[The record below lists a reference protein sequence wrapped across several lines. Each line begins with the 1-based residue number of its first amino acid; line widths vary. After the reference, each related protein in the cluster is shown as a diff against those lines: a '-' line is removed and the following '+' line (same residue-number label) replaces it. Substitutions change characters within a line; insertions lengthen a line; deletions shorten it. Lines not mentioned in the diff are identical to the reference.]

1 MTSTPECVVLEWDT
15 EFFGRRIARLGP
27 GTLTENRLTRVI
39 EWCRA
44 QRIDCLYALSDSND
58 AGGIHLLEDAGA
70 RVVDVRMTFDRSM
83 GDALPS
89 VSGLA
94 RVSRESDIPAL
105 RELAAVSHTNSR
117 FWADEH
123 FPRALCA
130 ELYATW
136 IEKSCRGWADRVFVA
151 ETAGKPAGYLSCHM
165 REGGR
170 GEIGIVAVAPFAQGR
185 GLGGALLDAGLAW
198 FADQRCERVTVVTQ
212 GRNADAQRL
221 YQSRG
226 FLTASV
232 QVWHHLWFTP
242 DEIRS

>member
-1 MTSTPECVVLEWDT
+1 MTAHPQCRILEWDS
-15 EFFGRRIARLGP
+15 EFFGSSIATLVPGP
-27 GTLTENRLTRVI
+27 LTEEGLARVV

-44 QRIDCLYALSDSND
+44 ERVDCLYALSNSDD

-70 RVVDVRMTFDRSM
+70 RVVDVRMTFDVTFDHAPRFVAQS
-83 GDALPS
+83 
-89 VSGLA
+89 A
-94 RVSRESDIPAL
+94 RVSREEDIPAL

-123 FPRALCA
+123 FPRARCA

-151 ETAGKPAGYLSCHM
+151 DCDGTPAGYLSCHL
-165 REGGR
+165 RAGRR
-170 GEIGIVAVAPFAQGR
+170 GEIGLVAVAPFAQGR
-185 GLGGALLDAGLAW
+185 GLGGTLLDTALAW
-198 FADQRCERVTVVTQ
+198 FAEQGCDHVTVVTQ
-212 GRNADAQRL
+212 GRNAGAQRL

-242 DEIRS
+242 DETRS